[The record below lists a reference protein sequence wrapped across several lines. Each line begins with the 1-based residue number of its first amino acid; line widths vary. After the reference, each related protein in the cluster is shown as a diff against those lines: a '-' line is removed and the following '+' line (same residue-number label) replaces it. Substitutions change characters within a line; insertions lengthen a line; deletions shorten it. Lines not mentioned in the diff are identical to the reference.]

1 MYKILG
7 VDGREYGPVTAE
19 QLRQW
24 IREGRANAQTKA
36 QAEGTTE
43 WKPISAFPEFADLAG
58 GPSPSSGAPPAVG
71 SVDADTLAAQVTS
84 RGYEV
89 DIGACI
95 RRAWTLLTGNF
106 WRLVG
111 TSLLILV
118 LLGGVGVALGF
129 TVNFAL
135 GVPLV
140 AHRGHPW
147 EAIVAQWP
155 GILVNILWNL
165 VASGPLMGGLYNY
178 YLKLMRG
185 QPADIGDA
193 FAGFGSA
200 FIPLLL
206 AHVVSG
212 VLVGFGFL
220 CCILP
225 GIYLGVAWK
234 FTLPLVI
241 DKRMGF
247 WEAMELSRKTVT
259 RQWWILFALF
269 IVAGLISALGVIA
282 CCVGVFATLPI
293 GIAAKLYAYED
304 LLGSQIIEPTSHHG

>member
-1 MYKILG
+1 
-7 VDGREYGPVTAE
+7 
-19 QLRQW
+19 
-24 IREGRANAQTKA
+24 
-36 QAEGTTE
+36 
-43 WKPISAFPEFADLAG
+43 
-58 GPSPSSGAPPAVG
+58 
-71 SVDADTLAAQVTS
+71 
-84 RGYEV
+84 
-89 DIGACI
+89 
-95 RRAWTLLTGNF
+95 LLKNNF
-106 WRLVG
+106 GRLVG

-118 LLGGVGVALGF
+118 LLGGVGVALRF

-135 GVPLV
+135 GVPL
-140 AHRGHPW
+140 HGYHGNPW

-155 GILVNILWNL
+155 GMFVNFLWNL
-165 VASGPLMGGLYNY
+165 VVGGPLVGGLYNY

-185 QPADIGDA
+185 QPADLGDA

-206 AHVVSG
+206 AHVVSA
-212 VLVGFGFL
+212 VLTGFGFL

-259 RQWWILFALF
+259 GQWWILFALF
-269 IVAGLISALGVIA
+269 LVAGLISALGVIA
-282 CCVGVFATLPI
+282 CCVGVFATIPI
-293 GIAAKLYAYED
+293 GIAARLYAYED
-304 LLGSQIIEPTSHHG
+304 LLGSQTTTQAG